1 MKLHI
6 PWGGNGRF
14 ECGNSEKRKFLLNRK
29 ITCWGGGGGVS
40 WNLLKYC
47 LSFGGGLEGFYKEK
61 GDNRKKRFY
70 SEMWENAVMLFGEGL

>member
-1 MKLHI
+1 MEI
-6 PWGGNGRF
+6 PKK
-14 ECGNSEKRKFLLNRK
+14 GNSFETEKQPL
-29 ITCWGGGGGVS
+29 GGGS